1 MTVIRVVVHGAEGR
15 MGTRICERARRDAR
29 FDLVSLDAM
38 NSCDVIIDFS
48 SSEGAAQAAQLAA
61 RHSAAIVVGTT
72 GLSAKTARVL
82 DEIADSVPLLV
93 APNTSLGMAVAMRL
107 AVSAAR
113 ALGPTWRVE
122 IEERHHAAKRDAPS
136 GTALRIAEVL
146 AAEAGRRVDPAVRG
160 NRAGGVTDRVPLP
173 EDRPSSGTQ
182 GGVRSPRLTASADC
196 LWHGG
201 FAASLGTQERV
212 GVRRIH
218 PVGSDPAQADRH
230 EPGRQRH

>member
-61 RHSAAIVVGTT
+61 RHGAAIVVGTT
-72 GLSAKTARVL
+72 GLSPKTARVL

-146 AAEAGRRVDPAVRG
+146 AAEAGHRIDPADI
-160 NRAGGVTDRVPLP
+160 RAERIGEIIGEHVIRIVGSLETLEIAHVARSRDVFATGALDAAAWLVTRAPGRYRMEDIYGDRT
-173 EDRPSSGTQ
+173 SGT
-182 GGVRSPRLTASADC
+182 RP
-196 LWHGG
+196 
-201 FAASLGTQERV
+201 
-212 GVRRIH
+212 
-218 PVGSDPAQADRH
+218 
-230 EPGRQRH
+230 